1 MKLANMNLDREK
13 QELESKKA
21 EMEAQKATTEQQVE
35 QYEVQIAGLEARN
48 SSFEVLLKAQNDQKT
63 DLEPLTKHALL
74 LRGGIYQ
81 MQVQIAEEVFK
92 IRQVEARLQEIST
105 VATTFKE
112 RTRDIAEIL
121 QGQLT
126 WLEINTECPE
136 NTPKKCPKQLQIE
149 CDIVNFSSRV
159 AERLRQWKRQQ
170 SNVHNSSGRC

>member
-48 SSFEVLLKAQNDQKT
+48 SSFEVLLKARNDQKT

-81 MQVQIAEEVFK
+81 MQVQIVEEVFK
-92 IRQVEARLQEIST
+92 VKQVEAQLQEISVT
-105 VATTFKE
+105 ATEFKDKTQE
-112 RTRDIAEIL
+112 VVEVI
-121 QGQLT
+121 QG
-126 WLEINTECPE
+126 
-136 NTPKKCPKQLQIE
+136 
-149 CDIVNFSSRV
+149 
-159 AERLRQWKRQQ
+159 
-170 SNVHNSSGRC
+170 

>member
-13 QELESKKA
+13 QELESKKV

-48 SSFEVLLKAQNDQKT
+48 SSFEVLLKARNDQKT

-92 IRQVEARLQEIST
+92 VRQVEARLQEIS
-105 VATTFKE
+105 VTTTDFKDKTQE
-112 RTRDIAEIL
+112 VLEVI
-121 QGQLT
+121 QGRLT
-126 WLEINTECPE
+126 WLETTKEIPE
-136 NTPKKCPKQLQIE
+136 NTPVKNKK
-149 CDIVNFSSRV
+149 
-159 AERLRQWKRQQ
+159 RL
-170 SNVHNSSGRC
+170 